1 MLHKHKH
8 ATCKPFFRL
17 LASNCG
23 TNYLEDLFVKFALIN
38 NLYFNFLFNYYVISF
53 LLICIFNHIVDIV
66 KRYEELVGLALYNAY
81 YYYCI
86 KGAAIEVLETV
97 GRDQTY

>member
-1 MLHKHKH
+1 MERTTLK
-8 ATCKPFFRL
+8 TYL
-17 LASNCG
+17 LN
-23 TNYLEDLFVKFALIN
+23 LPLLN

-81 YYYCI
+81 YHYCI